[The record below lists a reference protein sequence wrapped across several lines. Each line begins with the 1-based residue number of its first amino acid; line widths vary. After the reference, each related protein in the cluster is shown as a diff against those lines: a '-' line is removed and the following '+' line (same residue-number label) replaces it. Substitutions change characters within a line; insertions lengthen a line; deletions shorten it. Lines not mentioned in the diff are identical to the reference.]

1 MVSQPFVIQIK
12 VKPNARASNLER
24 AADGSW
30 LAQLKAA
37 PVGGK
42 ANEELIALVADRFEC
57 RKSAVT
63 IKSGASGRMKLV
75 RIEAVWPH
83 PS

>member
-1 MVSQPFVIQIK
+1 MAAQPIVIQVK
-12 VKPNARASNLER
+12 VRPNARASALVQ
-24 AADGSW
+24 AADGTW

-37 PVGGK
+37 PVEGK

-57 RKSAVT
+57 RRSAVT

-75 RIEAVWPH
+75 RIEAG
-83 PS
+83 

>member
-1 MVSQPFVIQIK
+1 MPTQPIVMQIK
-12 VKPNARASNLER
+12 VKPNARVSTLDQ

-37 PVGGK
+37 PVDGK
-42 ANEELIALVADRFEC
+42 ANEELITLVAKRFDC

-63 IKSGASGRMKLV
+63 IKSGASGRIKRV
-75 RIEAVWPH
+75 RIEGA
-83 PS
+83 